1 MIIQLYNKNN
11 NHTSGYWIEGKSRN
25 IIDNSVVLNNV
36 EGPSMKTVFGVEN
49 IMMLTEATKTG
60 VSNSLT

>member
-11 NHTSGYWIEGKSRN
+11 NHTSGHWKEGKSRQRN

-36 EGPSMKTVFGVEN
+36 EGPSMKTVFGEEN

-60 VSNSLT
+60 VSNS